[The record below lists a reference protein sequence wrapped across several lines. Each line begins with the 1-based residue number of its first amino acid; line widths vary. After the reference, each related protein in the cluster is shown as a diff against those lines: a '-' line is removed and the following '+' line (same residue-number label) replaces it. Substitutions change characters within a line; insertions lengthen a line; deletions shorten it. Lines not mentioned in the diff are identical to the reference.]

1 MVLSDV
7 RINTGVGQRIKK
19 GLNMKK
25 IGKEVLWSL
34 IIGVAGSGLI
44 LFQTLAGNLADKTII
59 DFFVITMIIPA
70 AVLLVSGMLMGRKNK
85 LGKILPY
92 FLVVTAMVFGVT
104 VFSMFHMY
112 ESGAIWEMLANTK
125 TSENIVLEINDSVTM
140 GTVMQQVLICVVCT
154 WLGTTMGSKM
164 DGMLSKIRN

>member
-1 MVLSDV
+1 
-7 RINTGVGQRIKK
+7 
-19 GLNMKK
+19 MKK

-34 IIGVAGSGLI
+34 ITGVAGSALI
-44 LFQTLAGNLADKTII
+44 LFQTLAGNPAHKTIV
-59 DFFVITMIIPA
+59 DFFVITMIVP
-70 AVLLVSGMLMGRKNK
+70 VVTLLISGMLMGRKNK

-92 FLVVTAMVFGVT
+92 FLIVTASVFGVT

-125 TSENIVLEINDSVTM
+125 TSDNIVLEINNSVTM
-140 GTVMQQVLICVVCT
+140 GTVMQQLLICAVCT
-154 WLGTTMGSKM
+154 WLGTTMGGKM